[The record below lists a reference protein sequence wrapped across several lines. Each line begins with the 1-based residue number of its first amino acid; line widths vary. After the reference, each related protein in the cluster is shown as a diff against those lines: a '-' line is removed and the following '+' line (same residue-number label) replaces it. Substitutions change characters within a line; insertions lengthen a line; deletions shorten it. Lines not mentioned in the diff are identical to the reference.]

1 MRRELTE
8 TARGRNDPWGLHITE
23 KEFDVDK
30 SLERRVL
37 EHLCRVYGL
46 GLDEVR
52 ELYAIGRDTV
62 GETLRRLDEALARD
76 DWSEMA
82 DAAHMLKGTLFNMG
96 LQELGDAA
104 RNLELAAKEGRLDEA
119 RGLHAELGHW
129 LQEFR
134 APAADV

>member
-1 MRRELTE
+1 ME
-8 TARGRNDPWGLHITE
+8 
-23 KEFDVDK
+23 K

-37 EHLCRVYGL
+37 DHLCRVYGL
-46 GLDEVR
+46 GLEEVR

-76 DWSEMA
+76 DWSGVA

-104 RNLELAAKEGRLDEA
+104 RNLELAAKEGRPAEA
-119 RGLHAELGHW
+119 LGLHAELG
-129 LQEFR
+129 LQLKEIR
-134 APAADV
+134 EPDADA